1 MKSVPPADD
10 PIEAAFPDIDPY
22 RAGNTGID
30 WITCFDSGKAGPH
43 VMVSA
48 IVHGN
53 EPCGA
58 ITLDWLFQNNIRP
71 TRGKLSLGFMNVQA
85 YQAFDPDHPHAT
97 RFLDEDFNR
106 LWDLV
111 TLDGDRQSGEL
122 IRAREVR
129 PWIETVD
136 FLLDLH
142 SMQRLQPSLM
152 MAGPLE
158 KGRAFARKIG
168 TPVHIVSDAGHAGGK
183 RMRDFEGLGD
193 PNSPRNALLYE
204 AGQHW
209 EAASGPRSIEVTL
222 RFLQAL
228 DVIEPNV
235 GADVLKG
242 SPLPAKQHV
251 IEVTGPVTIR
261 SETFTFAGDFR
272 GMDIIRKAGTIIG
285 HDGDE
290 AVVTPYDDCVLI
302 MPSRRLWQGQTAVRL
317 GRMVS

>member
-1 MKSVPPADD
+1 MPPAEY
-10 PIEAAFPDIDPY
+10 PIEIDFPDIEPY

-43 VMVSA
+43 VMISA

-58 ITLDWLFQNNIRP
+58 VALDWLFKENVRP
-71 TRGKLSLGFMNVQA
+71 TKGKLSLGFMNVLA
-85 YQAFDPDHPHAT
+85 YQAFDPENPNAT

-106 LWDLV
+106 LWDLS
-111 TLDGDRQSGEL
+111 TLDGDRQSREL
-122 IRAREVR
+122 SRAREVR

-142 SMQRLQPSLM
+142 SMQRQQPSLM

-158 KGRAFARKIG
+158 KGRIFARKIG
-168 TPVHIVSDAGHAGGK
+168 TPVHIVTDAGHVAGK

-193 PNSPRNALLYE
+193 PDSQRNALLYE

-209 EAASGPRSIEVTL
+209 EADTGPRSIEVTL
-222 RFLQAL
+222 RFLHAL

-235 GADVLKG
+235 GSDFLEHC
-242 SPLPAKQHV
+242 SLPDEQHV
-251 IEVTGPVTIR
+251 IKVTEPVTVK
-261 SETFTFAGDFR
+261 SESFTFAEDFT
-272 GMDIIRKAGTIIG
+272 GMDILQKAGTIIG
-285 HDGDE
+285 HDGDQP
-290 AVVTPYDDCVLI
+290 VVTPYDDCVLI

-317 GRMVS
+317 GRMTS